1 MVGKNDDSI
10 KKEREKII
18 KWYDETSESYPQWNL
33 YGLYFLPQI
42 KQGKNKEKSYDLIH
56 ARWRRAYCAYLV
68 SIKLLI

>member
-1 MVGKNDDSI
+1 MRDGQSQRLQRKFGKNDDSI

-33 YGLYFLPQI
+33 DGLYFLPQI

-56 ARWRRAYCAYLV
+56 AR
-68 SIKLLI
+68 